1 MASNLAIVRPPASTA
16 RASAASSMTAT
27 NAPESPPTLDDVKD
41 PPFFVGAR
49 QLVRQDGGVGRPI
62 LRCATAATHPDARTN
77 WRAPTKYFGLSLA
90 IASTA
95 AVYLF
100 VGVLALLAVH
110 LAAVQGSSS
119 KR

>member
-1 MASNLAIVRPPASTA
+1 PPLELW
-16 RASAASSMTAT
+16 RC
-27 NAPESPPTLDDVKD
+27 ELGEELDRHGWKNRKI
-41 PPFFVGAR
+41 PVGAR
-49 QLVRQDGGVGRPI
+49 QLGAPGRGVGRPI

-100 VGVLALLAVH
+100 VGLLALLAAY
-110 LAAVQGSSS
+110 LAEVQGSSS

>member
-1 MASNLAIVRPPASTA
+1 M
-16 RASAASSMTAT
+16 
-27 NAPESPPTLDDVKD
+27 
-41 PPFFVGAR
+41 
-49 QLVRQDGGVGRPI
+49 RQDGGSGGPFYG
-62 LRCATAATHPDARTN
+62 AQPPQPTQTRTN

-100 VGVLALLAVH
+100 VGLLALLAAY
-110 LAAVQGSSS
+110 LAEVQGSSS